1 MHSLSQKLDRS
12 TIPLTENTI
21 RADIMPKLLLNWV
34 LNTLAFLIT
43 QRIIDQI
50 LPGQFRIRD
59 VITAIIAA
67 LTLGL
72 INSTIR
78 PVLKLLTFP
87 LTFLTLG
94 LSSLAIN
101 VLCLMGV
108 AWYIPGFTIT
118 GVVPAIAG
126 SIVLSI
132 VSTLLHWV
140 FK

>member
-1 MHSLSQKLDRS
+1 MF
-12 TIPLTENTI
+12 
-21 RADIMPKLLLNWV
+21 KLLLNWA
-34 LNTLAFLIT
+34 LNAIAFLIT

-50 LPGQFRIRD
+50 LPGQFYVRD
-59 VITAIIAA
+59 ILTALIAA

-78 PVLKLLTFP
+78 PVLKFLTFP

-101 VLCLMGV
+101 VLCLVGV
-108 AWYIPGFTIT
+108 AQFIPGFTIN
-118 GVVPAIAG
+118 GVVAAIA
-126 SIVLSI
+126 SSVVLSI

-140 FK
+140 FG

>member
-1 MHSLSQKLDRS
+1 MF
-12 TIPLTENTI
+12 
-21 RADIMPKLLLNWV
+21 KLLLNWA
-34 LNTLAFLIT
+34 LNAIAFLIT

-50 LPGQFRIRD
+50 LPGQFYIRD
-59 VITAIIAA
+59 ILTALIAA

-87 LTFLTLG
+87 LTVITLG

-101 VLCLMGV
+101 VLCLVGV
-108 AWYIPGFTIT
+108 AQFIPGFTIH
-118 GVVPAIAG
+118 GVVAAVAS

-140 FK
+140 FG

>member
-1 MHSLSQKLDRS
+1 
-12 TIPLTENTI
+12 
-21 RADIMPKLLLNWV
+21 MPKLLINWV
-34 LNTLAFLIT
+34 LNAIAFLIT

-59 VITAIIAA
+59 ILTALIAA

-87 LTFLTLG
+87 LTILTLG
-94 LSSLAIN
+94 ISSLAIN
-101 VLCLMGV
+101 VLCLAGV
-108 AWYIPGFTIT
+108 AWFIPGFTIT
-118 GVVPAIAG
+118 GVLPAIVG
-126 SIVLSI
+126 SVVLSI

-140 FK
+140 FN

>member
-1 MHSLSQKLDRS
+1 
-12 TIPLTENTI
+12 
-21 RADIMPKLLLNWV
+21 MPKLLINWV
-34 LNTLAFLIT
+34 LNAIAFLIT

-59 VITAIIAA
+59 ILTALIAA

-87 LTFLTLG
+87 LTILTLG
-94 LSSLAIN
+94 ISSLAIN
-101 VLCLMGV
+101 VFCLAGV
-108 AWYIPGFTIT
+108 AWFIPGFTIT
-118 GVVPAIAG
+118 GVLPAIVG
-126 SIVLSI
+126 SVVLSI

-140 FK
+140 FN

>member
-1 MHSLSQKLDRS
+1 
-12 TIPLTENTI
+12 
-21 RADIMPKLLLNWV
+21 MPKLLINWV
-34 LNTLAFLIT
+34 LNAIAFLIT

-50 LPGQFRIRD
+50 LPRQFQIRD
-59 VITAIIAA
+59 VLTALIAA
-67 LTLGL
+67 LALGL

-87 LTFLTLG
+87 LTILTLG

-101 VLCLMGV
+101 VLCLAVV
-108 AWYIPGFTIT
+108 ARYTPGFTIT
-118 GVVPAIAG
+118 GVIPAIVG

-140 FK
+140 FN